1 MNLLNLQY
9 QTIDAEI
16 AFANDLPLYC
26 YHGEEKTKD
35 NKTFVAVDP
44 FHEVHSKDNSTKRV
58 MVLWIE
64 ISQEKDLELISA
76 ACNRYN
82 APYPMHP
89 SNYRSVSRAMA
100 RAYVRFF
107 IDYFK
112 TLAKNS
118 DSSFREQIIDEFKL
132 DMNAM
137 YKMFWRELQQIKYCD
152 SK

>member
-1 MNLLNLQY
+1 MDFELNLQY
-9 QTIDAEI
+9 QTIDAET

-26 YHGEEKTKD
+26 CHGEERTE
-35 NKTFVAVDP
+35 NNRTFVAVDP
-44 FHEVHSKDNSTKRV
+44 FHQVNSKDNKKRV
-58 MVLWIE
+58 MVLWRE
-64 ISQEKDLELISA
+64 ISHEKDLKLITA
-76 ACNRYN
+76 ACYENHVF
-82 APYPMHP
+82 PMHP

-118 DSSFREQIIDEFKL
+118 DSSFRQQIRDEFKS
-132 DMNAM
+132 DMNVIDRIFH
-137 YKMFWRELQQIKYCD
+137 KEELEIKYCD